1 MKFTKESLA
10 NLPDRDFQDL
20 YALLRHEKDR
30 RMEEERQEKLKE
42 NERHLGTCYKV
53 PLERGGYKFF
63 IFTRLIPANT
73 FRLEAFTFK
82 YPIKDVRDSMLPE
95 VESMGINCN
104 DIASG
109 LPRIEY
115 LKGFKISKEEFFQ
128 AFEDYWTDLKTLLN
142 SHSVV

>member
-42 NERHLGTCYKV
+42 NERYLGACYKV
-53 PLERGGYKFF
+53 PLASGEYKFF
-63 IFTRLIPANT
+63 ILIRLIPANT

-82 YPIKDVRDSMLPE
+82 YPIKDVRESMLPK
-95 VESMGINCN
+95 VESIGINCN
-104 DIASG
+104 HIASG

-115 LKGFKISKEEFFQ
+115 LKEFKISKEAFFQ

>member
-42 NERHLGTCYKV
+42 NKHHLGTCYKV
-53 PLERGGYKFF
+53 PLAGGGYKFF
-63 IFTRLIPANT
+63 IIIRLIPANS
-73 FRLEAFTFK
+73 FRLETFAFK
-82 YPIKDVRDSMLPE
+82 YPITDVRESTLPE
-95 VESMGINCN
+95 VELIG
-104 DIASG
+104 
-109 LPRIEY
+109 PQIEY
-115 LKGFKISKEEFFQ
+115 LKEFKISKEAFFQ

-142 SHSVV
+142 PQSIV